1 MKKQLHKINA
11 IAALI
16 ILGSYRLA
24 FSQVNPTVKTLP
36 FYEDFGITT
45 FTALP
50 TGFASGMVSS
60 APLATQTAAQSSAAT
75 AAASLATAT
84 TPQTNGGSYGYAHV
98 GDAKFYVQHSASTST
113 GTNQLIMAINT
124 VNWHSILISYGVEMI
139 NANPRTAGLILQY
152 RVGTTGTW
160 TNISNSIYS
169 HNSTDRTNGTIDNY
183 TNLTLPT
190 AADNQPIVQLRWAS
204 WRGTQ
209 TGNSSGVAV
218 DNVSVSAS
226 PQGLSTN
233 VSVSSTPNCG
243 ELFISEYVHQTDLNR
258 AIEIYNPTA
267 ASKNLSGYY
276 LTITTG
282 TNTATYIPLSGT
294 IQSGKTWVVA
304 NQKAASAITS
314 LANQL
319 VPNFNYSGNDVIGLV
334 YSTNPMVSDVMIDAI
349 GDPTFTPT
357 NGYTVTALGDTG
369 TTQNHTLT
377 RLMTIPR
384 GNTEWGKAKFEWYSH
399 PMNTFTFLGWH
410 NSVCVT
416 ASLPVADFVLAPPL
430 QKSLYSDIQNSV
442 STDNFNF
449 NISLVGTWSNP
460 VLVYYNDTYNYT
472 NYFTNVLNCNTPTAA
487 QTSDYSYN
495 PLGQNLVVFTTAQ
508 SNTQAVQS
516 FPIQIDVTS
525 TQSDI
530 ISNGTTYVWACFG
543 IDVDP
548 NGTQGFYSYSIG
560 NSYTANLYI
569 TTDDLSGIQTLFN
582 NKQIKIY
589 PNPFSNQVTIENK
602 SQTPITKI
610 SVSDVLG
617 REVITS
623 TPNQLGTI
631 NIDTHT
637 FDNGVYFIK
646 VYNNSDS
653 YSVKLIKE

>member
-1 MKKQLHKINA
+1 
-11 IAALI
+11 
-16 ILGSYRLA
+16 
-24 FSQVNPTVKTLP
+24 
-36 FYEDFGITT
+36 
-45 FTALP
+45 
-50 TGFASGMVSS
+50 
-60 APLATQTAAQSSAAT
+60 
-75 AAASLATAT
+75 
-84 TPQTNGGSYGYAHV
+84 
-98 GDAKFYVQHSASTST
+98 
-113 GTNQLIMAINT
+113 
-124 VNWHSILISYGVEMI
+124 
-139 NANPRTAGLILQY
+139 
-152 RVGTTGTW
+152 
-160 TNISNSIYS
+160 
-169 HNSTDRTNGTIDNY
+169 
-183 TNLTLPT
+183 
-190 AADNQPIVQLRWAS
+190 
-204 WRGTQ
+204 
-209 TGNSSGVAV
+209 
-218 DNVSVSAS
+218 
-226 PQGLSTN
+226 
-233 VSVSSTPNCG
+233 
-243 ELFISEYVHQTDLNR
+243 
-258 AIEIYNPTA
+258 
-267 ASKNLSGYY
+267 
-276 LTITTG
+276 
-282 TNTATYIPLSGT
+282 
-294 IQSGKTWVVA
+294 
-304 NQKAASAITS
+304 
-314 LANQL
+314 
-319 VPNFNYSGNDVIGLV
+319 
-334 YSTNPMVSDVMIDAI
+334 MIDAI

-369 TTQNHTLT
+369 TTKNHTLT

-589 PNPFSNQVTIENK
+589 PNPFSSQVTIK
-602 SQTPITKI
+602 AKR
-610 SVSDVLG
+610 L
-617 REVITS
+617 
-623 TPNQLGTI
+623 LL
-631 NIDTHT
+631 
-637 FDNGVYFIK
+637 K
-646 VYNNSDS
+646 
-653 YSVKLIKE
+653 